1 MLKDFFNKLKY
12 KFSNKKLDSDW
23 FIKRLP
29 KSITTKKEADS
40 LMTILETL
48 NSEFTTEQFILYTK
62 YESREKR
69 LKLSEQMKNLIDS
82 YLQYN
87 LDITF
92 KMDNFLQTMPMYKLT
107 EDTVDKLAEFGE
119 KNLEHVKNTV
129 ETYRNL
135 ITHISYY

>member
-12 KFSNKKLDSDW
+12 EFSNKKLDSDW
-23 FIKRLP
+23 FTKRLP
-29 KSITTKKEADS
+29 KSITTKEEADS

-48 NSEFTTEQFILYTK
+48 NSEFTTEQFISYTK
-62 YESREKR
+62 YENKEKR
-69 LKLSEQMKNLIDS
+69 EKLSEQMKYLIDS

-92 KMDNFLQTMPMYKLT
+92 RIDNFLKTMPIHKIT
-107 EDTVDKLAEFGE
+107 EDTMDKLTDFSE

-135 ITHISYY
+135 INHITYY

>member
-12 KFSNKKLDSDW
+12 QFSNNKLDSDW

-29 KSITTKKEADS
+29 KSIDTKEEADS
-40 LMTILETL
+40 LMSILETL
-48 NSEFTTEQFILYTK
+48 NSEFTTEQFISYSK
-62 YESREKR
+62 YEAREKR
-69 LKLSEQMKNLIDS
+69 LKLSKQMKDLIDS

-87 LDITF
+87 LDITL
-92 KMDNFLQTMPMYKLT
+92 KMDNFLQTMPVYKLT
-107 EDTVDKLAEFGE
+107 EDTMNQLTEFSE
-119 KNLEHVKNTV
+119 ENLERVKRTV